1 MVALDA
7 AHHRVLARDV
17 AALRTQPPQAMS
29 AMDGYAVR
37 SADASAVAAR
47 LKVIGEVA
55 AGRPFEKTVG
65 AGEAVRI
72 FTGGVI
78 PEGADAVI
86 IQEDTVVEDGGITIT
101 EAASPGRHIR
111 PAGVDFRQGDV
122 LLARGTRLTDRDL
135 SLAAGMNYPELAVRR
150 RPKVAMLA
158 TGDELVMPGSTPGPG
173 QIVYSNGYALRALA
187 RQEGAE
193 TIDLGIAADTVE
205 ATTLGIRRARDSGAD
220 ILITTGGASVG
231 DHDLVKQSLEAEGV
245 TMAFWRIAMRPG
257 KPMMH
262 GRLGAMRVIGLPGNP
277 VSSYVCGF
285 LFLVPLIRAAC
296 RAAPSST
303 TPTRRRCSG
312 AMSPPTTCA
321 KTICAPASRC
331 ARRRPDRHAGRP
343 SGQFAVGKSRCG
355 TGACDPCAVCAGGR
369 RRIGLRYPAAAGLS
383 PLERL
388 VPAKPGFVDEKL
400 SGCGTHMEHIVSVHD
415 LFLSNGVYKWESRSS
430 EFLSG
435 SDSRNRTALSTWGTG
450 RDAHAQTI

>member
-1 MVALDA
+1 LALMPVTEALSAVLAGAEPLPEEMTALDA

-17 AALRTQPPQAMS
+17 AARRTQPPQAMS

-37 SADASAVAAR
+37 AADASNVAAR

-55 AGRPFEKTVG
+55 AGRPFDKTVG

-86 IQEDTVVEDGGITIT
+86 IQEDTVAEGGGITIT
-101 EAASPGRHIR
+101 EAAVGGRHIR

-122 LLARGTRLTDRDL
+122 LLARGIRLTDRDL
-135 SLAAGMNYPELAVRR
+135 SLAAGMNYPELAVCR
-150 RPKVAMLA
+150 RPKVAILA

-187 RQEGAE
+187 RDEGAE

-205 ATTLGIRRARDSGAD
+205 ATTQGIRRARDSGAD

-262 GRLGAMRVIGLPGNP
+262 GRLGAMQVIGLPGNP

-285 LFLVPLIRAAC
+285 LFLVPLIRKLSGRSVIHHTSETALLGCSLAANDLRTDYL
-296 RAAPSST
+296 RARLELRGDGALVATPVDLQDSSLLGNLAAARALVIRAP
-303 TPTRRRCSG
+303 
-312 AMSPPTTCA
+312 
-321 KTICAPASRC
+321 
-331 ARRRPDRHAGRP
+331 
-343 SGQFAVGKSRCG
+343 FA
-355 TGACDPCAVCAGGR
+355 AA
-369 RRIGLRYPAAAGLS
+369 AAAGSACEL
-383 PLERL
+383 LRL
-388 VPAKPGFVDEKL
+388 PD
-400 SGCGTHMEHIVSVHD
+400 
-415 LFLSNGVYKWESRSS
+415 
-430 EFLSG
+430 
-435 SDSRNRTALSTWGTG
+435 
-450 RDAHAQTI
+450 

>member
-1 MVALDA
+1 MALMPVTEALLAVLAGAEPLPEEMVPLDA
-7 AHHRVLARDV
+7 AHRRVLARDV

-37 SADASAVAAR
+37 SADAADVAAR

-55 AGRPFEKTVG
+55 AGRPFDTSVG

-78 PEGADAVI
+78 PQGADAVI
-86 IQEDTVVEDGGITIT
+86 IQEDTVAEGGGITIT
-101 EAASPGRHIR
+101 EAARPGRHIR
-111 PAGVDFRQGDV
+111 PAGVDFREGDV
-122 LLARGTRLTDRDL
+122 LLKGGIRLTDRDL

-150 RPKVAMLA
+150 RPKVAVLA

-187 RQEGAE
+187 RAEGAE
-193 TIDLGIAADTVE
+193 TVDLGIAADTVE
-205 ATTLGIRRARDSGAD
+205 ATTEGIRRARDSGAD

-285 LFLVPLIRAAC
+285 LFLVPLIRCLSGRTDVHHAHETALLGRDVAANDLREDYL
-296 RAAPSST
+296 RARLEVRSDGVLIATPVDHQDSSLL
-303 TPTRRRCSG
+303 G
-312 AMSPPTTCA
+312 N
-321 KTICAPASRC
+321 
-331 ARRRPDRHAGRP
+331 
-343 SGQFAVGKSRCG
+343 
-355 TGACDPCAVCAGGR
+355 
-369 RRIGLRYPAAAGLS
+369 LAAAQALVIRAPFAAAATAGSVCDIL
-383 PLERL
+383 RL
-388 VPAKPGFVDEKL
+388 PG
-400 SGCGTHMEHIVSVHD
+400 
-415 LFLSNGVYKWESRSS
+415 
-430 EFLSG
+430 
-435 SDSRNRTALSTWGTG
+435 
-450 RDAHAQTI
+450 